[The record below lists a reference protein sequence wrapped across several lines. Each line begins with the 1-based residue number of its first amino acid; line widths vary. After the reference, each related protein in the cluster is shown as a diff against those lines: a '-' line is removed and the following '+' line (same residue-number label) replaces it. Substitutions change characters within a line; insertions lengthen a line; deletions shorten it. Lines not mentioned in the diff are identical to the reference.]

1 MVDRKLITIKTCPV
15 LALQLAVIR
24 VKAISIRVKRVI
36 GKVLRCGGAEL
47 LEKVRKGTNRSK
59 VLIMPTSMLRS

>member
-24 VKAISIRVKRVI
+24 VKALSIKVKRVI
-36 GKVLRCGGAEL
+36 GKVLRWAGL